1 MAVTKLAGVPSAL
14 AIGVRGGDDI
24 YVAAGFLI
32 GAKSNPLHAH
42 FFADSEPRRPP
53 AAACRQPRRLRGRAV
68 SQPTVKPAFE
78 LKVAGERIY
87 TTFHADT
94 QLVGSRRA
102 GLAYLP
108 LRTPVRVHGRDCA
121 DPEGGRRFVA
131 DRLVVEQ
138 GRGGI
143 R

>member
-1 MAVTKLAGVPSAL
+1 VAVTKLMGVPSAL
-14 AIGVRGGDDI
+14 AVGVRGGDDI
-24 YVAAGFLI
+24 YVASGFLI
-32 GAKSNPLHAH
+32 GTKSNPLHAH
-42 FFADSEPRRPP
+42 FFAASEPRRPP
-53 AAACRQPRRLRGRAV
+53 AAACRRAQRLHGRAV
-68 SQPTVKPAFE
+68 SQPTVKPVFE
-78 LKVAGERIY
+78 LKAAGERIY

-94 QLVGSRRA
+94 EVVGSRRA

-108 LRTPVRVHGRDCA
+108 LRASVRVHGRDCA

-138 GRGGI
+138 GRSGI